1 MNSNFDKCLKMLL
14 VHEGGYVNNPAD
26 PGGETNLGVTKRV
39 WQEWVGHDVSEKE
52 MRNLTPLMVSP
63 LYKRKYWD
71 ACHADELISGLDYCV
86 FDVAVNSGV
95 GRAVKLL
102 QSSVGATPDG
112 GYGSITAALVK
123 KAEENPTRL
132 IELFSAKRLE
142 FMQSLKA
149 FPTFGKGWSRRV
161 AEVKADA
168 LAMVQGISQAQQF
181 AAFQMNTALSNI
193 QHGFYAQDSY
203 GGRFLALQPL
213 TSLLLAGLLLLTK
226 FFLMRSYL
234 SPKD

>member
-1 MNSNFDKCLKMLL
+1 MNSNFDKCLEMLL
-14 VHEGGYVNNPAD
+14 VHEGGYVNNPQD

-52 MRNLTPLMVSP
+52 MRNLTPTMVAP

-71 ACHADELISGLDYCV
+71 ACRADELISGLDYCV

-102 QSSVGATPDG
+102 QQTVGATPDG

-123 KAEENPTRL
+123 EAEKDPERI

-161 AEVKADA
+161 AEVKEKA
-168 LAMVQGISQAQQF
+168 LEMA
-181 AAFQMNTALSNI
+181 
-193 QHGFYAQDSY
+193 
-203 GGRFLALQPL
+203 
-213 TSLLLAGLLLLTK
+213 
-226 FFLMRSYL
+226 RS
-234 SPKD
+234 